1 MRRMTGLSAL
11 FVTAVT
17 VVAAQDVRKIDVSK
31 PGPQGGGGVPIFSLP
46 GEQGKT
52 AKVSTRHLDVATYP
66 SKPVVMPGTRFSLVT
81 EITPHA
87 GLHVYAPG
95 ATNYKT
101 IELKVVPT
109 KYIRPLRVVYPRAE
123 IYTFKPL
130 NERVPTYQKP
140 FTLVQELML
149 ENSAAARAA
158 LREKTSM
165 TIGGALT
172 YQACDD
178 RLCYDPVSVP
188 LSWLVGLAPNTLEH
202 AVKAPAK

>member
-1 MRRMTGLSAL
+1 MRRMTGLGVLLLAA
-11 FVTAVT
+11 TMA
-17 VVAAQDVRKIDVSK
+17 VAAQGVRKSDGSK
-31 PGPQGGGGVPIFSLP
+31 PGPQAGAGVPIFSLP
-46 GEQGKT
+46 DEHGMT
-52 AKVSTRHLDVATYP
+52 SNVSTRHLDIATYP
-66 SKPVVMPGTRFSLVT
+66 SKPVVMPGTRFSLLT
-81 EITPHA
+81 QITPHA

-95 ATNYKT
+95 ASSYKT

-109 KYIRPLRVVYPRAE
+109 KYIRPVRLVYPRAE

-149 ENSAAARAA
+149 DNSAAARAA

-188 LSWLVGLAPNTLEH
+188 LSWLIGLAPNTLEH